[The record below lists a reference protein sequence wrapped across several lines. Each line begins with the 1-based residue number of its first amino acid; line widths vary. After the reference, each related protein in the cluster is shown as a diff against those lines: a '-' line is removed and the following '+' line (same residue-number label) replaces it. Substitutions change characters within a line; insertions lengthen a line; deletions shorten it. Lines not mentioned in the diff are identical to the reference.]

1 MFYNLLNISAALC
14 VTCITFAF
22 LGRFNKQYGQ
32 TFGWNDFLIMPT
44 AMLME
49 CGIIET
55 LFYKKIQSTK
65 SGYIMVA
72 FWVVATF
79 FLVKAYESNLLA
91 SILAKVYEDP
101 IDSFTG
107 T

>member
-1 MFYNLLNISAALC
+1 M
-14 VTCITFAF
+14 
-22 LGRFNKQYGQ
+22 
-32 TFGWNDFLIMPT
+32 IMPT